1 MSPHA
6 ETHARP
12 AGASRVAL
20 ALALALAVAGTAH
33 ARSSDRNQPM
43 DLKSDRS
50 SCGVD
55 DTGACEFAGNVLIT
69 QGTLNISAA
78 RATMHR
84 NDGDVS
90 RVVLTGSPVILRQ
103 QMDDGTPMTSRAAQV
118 DYDLRSEVVVF
129 TGDVSIRQPRGTLS
143 GERIVYNLQTGR
155 VEGGGE
161 GAGRVHMRILPRGG
175 GGAPDATPEE
185 TPAEPLGEAQDDTQG
200 EG

>member
-1 MSPHA
+1 M
-6 ETHARP
+6 TQIDQTIRLP
-12 AGASRVAL
+12 AAAL
-20 ALALALAVAGTAH
+20 WLAVCLAAVPGVAD
-33 ARSSDRNQPM
+33 ARTSDRNQPM

-55 DTGACEFAGNVLIT
+55 DTGACTFTGNVVIT
-69 QGTLNISAA
+69 QGTLRISAA
-78 RATMHR
+78 EATMHR

-129 TGDVSIRQPRGTLS
+129 SGSVSIEQPRGTLS
-143 GERIVYNLQTGR
+143 GDRIVYSLQTGR

-161 GAGRVHMRILPRGG
+161 GRGRVHMRILPRG
-175 GGAPDATPEE
+175 TPAAE
-185 TPAEPLGEAQDDTQG
+185 TPAQEPATQD

>member
-1 MSPHA
+1 MSPIA
-6 ETHARP
+6 D
-12 AGASRVAL
+12 SRVAL
-20 ALALALAVAGTAH
+20 LAAALATGLVLAAAGPAH

-55 DTGACEFAGNVLIT
+55 DTGACQFTGNVVIT
-69 QGTLNISAA
+69 QGTLSISAA
-78 RATMHR
+78 TATMHR

-90 RVVLTGSPVILRQ
+90 SVVLAGSPVILRQ
-103 QMDDGTPMTSRAAQV
+103 QMDDGTPMTARAAQV
-118 DYDLRSEVVVF
+118 DYDLRTEVVVF
-129 TGDVSIRQPRGTLS
+129 TGDVSIAQPRGTLS
-143 GERIVYNLQTGR
+143 GERIVYNLQSGV

-175 GGAPDATPEE
+175 NEAPPADDAN
-185 TPAEPLGEAQDDTQG
+185 DDARD

>member
-1 MSPHA
+1 
-6 ETHARP
+6 
-12 AGASRVAL
+12 
-20 ALALALAVAGTAH
+20 
-33 ARSSDRNQPM
+33 
-43 DLKSDRS
+43 
-50 SCGVD
+50 
-55 DTGACEFAGNVLIT
+55 
-69 QGTLNISAA
+69 
-78 RATMHR
+78 MHR

-175 GGAPDATPEE
+175 GTPDPTPEE
-185 TPAEPLGEAQDDTQG
+185 APAEPQGEAQDDTQG

>member
-1 MSPHA
+1 MSPIA
-6 ETHARP
+6 D
-12 AGASRVAL
+12 SRVAGLL
-20 ALALALAVAGTAH
+20 AAVLATGLGLVAADAAH

-55 DTGACEFAGNVLIT
+55 DTGACQFSGDVLIT
-69 QGTLNISAA
+69 QGTLNIGAA
-78 RATMHR
+78 QATMHR

-103 QMDDGTPMTSRAAQV
+103 QMDDGTPMTARAAQV
-118 DYDLRSEVVVF
+118 DYDLRTEVVVF
-129 TGDVSIRQPRGTLS
+129 TGDVSIEQPRGSLS
-143 GERIVYNLQTGR
+143 GERVVYNLQTGR

-175 GGAPDATPEE
+175 TRADDAPAD
-185 TPAEPLGEAQDDTQG
+185 AQDDAQD

>member
-1 MSPHA
+1 MSQIV
-6 ETHARP
+6 EKS
-12 AGASRVAL
+12 AGMIAATL
-20 ALALALAVAGTAH
+20 ALAACLLAVPGDAVARTA
-33 ARSSDRNQPM
+33 DRNQPM

-55 DTGACEFAGNVLIT
+55 DTGACQFSGDVLIT
-69 QGTLNISAA
+69 QGTLRISAA
-78 RATMHR
+78 QATMHR

-129 TGDVSIRQPRGTLS
+129 SGDVSIQQPRGTLS
-143 GERIVYNLQTGR
+143 GDRIVYNLQTGR
-155 VEGGGE
+155 VEGGGD
-161 GAGRVHMRILPRGG
+161 GGGRVHMRILPRGG
-175 GGAPDATPEE
+175 
-185 TPAEPLGEAQDDTQG
+185 TPAATTPAQEPEAQDDAQD

>member
-1 MSPHA
+1 MSQ
-6 ETHARP
+6 TVDTSARVL
-12 AGASRVAL
+12 AAAFALGACLLAAPVVAD
-20 ALALALAVAGTAH
+20 ARTA
-33 ARSSDRNQPM
+33 DRNQPM

-55 DTGACEFAGNVLIT
+55 DTGACQFSGDVLIT
-69 QGTLNISAA
+69 QGTLRISAA
-78 RATMHR
+78 QATMHR

-129 TGDVSIRQPRGTLS
+129 SGDVSIEQPRGTLS
-143 GERIVYNLQTGR
+143 GDRIVYNLQTGR

-161 GAGRVHMRILPRGG
+161 GRGRVHMRILPRGG
-175 GGAPDATPEE
+175 TTGSAPAK
-185 TPAEPLGEAQDDTQG
+185 TPAAQDEGAQDDAQG